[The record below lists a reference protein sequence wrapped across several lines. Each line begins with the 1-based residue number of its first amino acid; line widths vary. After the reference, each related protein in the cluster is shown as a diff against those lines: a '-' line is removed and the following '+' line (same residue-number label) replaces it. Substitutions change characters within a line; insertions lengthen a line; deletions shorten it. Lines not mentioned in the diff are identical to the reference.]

1 MCRSVFSSKG
11 LAARTVQQHSAN
23 KLMTSKRIHTHTCQC
38 KSYLRHFQ
46 VRVQAHASSH
56 RQQKTQ
62 LKKIEGEL
70 PNDNIILMHKGKQLA
85 TQTNRT
91 TNKKKER

>member
-1 MCRSVFSSKG
+1 
-11 LAARTVQQHSAN
+11 
-23 KLMTSKRIHTHTCQC
+23 
-38 KSYLRHFQ
+38 